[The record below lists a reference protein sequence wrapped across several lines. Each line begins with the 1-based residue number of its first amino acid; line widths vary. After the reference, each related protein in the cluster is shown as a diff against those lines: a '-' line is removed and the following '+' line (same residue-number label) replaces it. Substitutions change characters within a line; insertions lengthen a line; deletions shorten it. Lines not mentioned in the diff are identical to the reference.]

1 MTFLF
6 ISFRILNEYSFSI
19 LISASR
25 FLRKGVLTL
34 KKKGIKHQKIID
46 AAVKVIAHNG
56 YHQAQVAKI
65 AREAGIADGTIYLY
79 FKNKEDILISVFHE
93 KMGLFIKK
101 IEEKIEE
108 KQTAKEKLL
117 LLISLHFS
125 QLQDNYDL
133 ALLTQLELRQTNKEL
148 RMKINTVLHPYLK
161 LIDDI
166 LEEGI
171 QQKLFVPDLNVKVA
185 RQMIFGTIDEIVTNW
200 VIKDFKYNLTEL
212 AEPVLQLL
220 LNGFCHKQT
229 S

>member
-46 AAVKVIAHNG
+46 AAVKVIAHSG

-65 AREAGIADGTIYLY
+65 AREAGVADGTIYLY

>member
-1 MTFLF
+1 MFF
-6 ISFRILNEYSFSI
+6 
-19 LISASR
+19 
-25 FLRKGVLTL
+25 RKGVLLL
-34 KKKGIKHQKIID
+34 KKKGIKHQKIIN

-65 AREAGIADGTIYLY
+65 AREAGVADGTIYLY

-93 KMGLFIKK
+93 KMGVFIKK
-101 IEEKIEE
+101 IEKEIEE

-117 LLISLHFS
+117 ALISLHFS
-125 QLQDNYDL
+125 QLQDNHDL

-148 RMKINTVLHPYLK
+148 RMKINTVLEPYIT
-161 LIDDI
+161 LIGSI

-171 QQKLFVPDLNVKVA
+171 QEKLFVSDLNIKLA
-185 RQMIFGTIDEIVTNW
+185 RQMVFGTIDEIVTNW

-220 LNGFCHKQT
+220 MNGFCHK
-229 S
+229 SNI

>member
-1 MTFLF
+1 MFF
-6 ISFRILNEYSFSI
+6 
-19 LISASR
+19 
-25 FLRKGVLTL
+25 RKGVLLL
-34 KKKGIKHQKIID
+34 KKKGIKHQKIIN

-65 AREAGIADGTIYLY
+65 AREAGVADGTIYLY

-93 KMGLFIKK
+93 KMGIFIKK
-101 IEEKIEE
+101 IEKEIEE

-117 LLISLHFS
+117 ALISLHFS
-125 QLQDNYDL
+125 QLQDNHDL

-148 RMKINTVLHPYLK
+148 RMKINTVLEPYIT
-161 LIDDI
+161 LIGSI

-171 QQKLFVPDLNVKVA
+171 QEKLFVSDLNIKLA
-185 RQMIFGTIDEIVTNW
+185 RQMVFGTIDEIVTNW

-220 LNGFCHKQT
+220 MNGFCHK
-229 S
+229 SNI